1 MKMTNVNWD
10 VVETISKQIF
20 PDEYKTVTRK
30 QLESIENKISN
41 GLPPIAQSTEVG
53 GMHSVFGGAMENM
66 GSIITAISIIVTWY
80 TWKHPKHSN
89 EGKNDYHGFLDY
101 LKENPETSQYFTE
114 IVNRE
119 VKRNIE
125 KEFAPILNILE
136 EMYKKEEQKAI

>member
-1 MKMTNVNWD
+1 MNMNYVNWE
-10 VVETISKQIF
+10 VVEKISKQIF

-41 GLPPIAQSTEVG
+41 CLPPITQGAEVG
-53 GMHSVFGGAMENM
+53 GMHSVFGGTMENI

-80 TWKHPKHSN
+80 TWKYPKHSD
-89 EGKNDYHGFLDY
+89 EGKNDYQGFLEY
-101 LKENPETSQYFTE
+101 LKENPEVSQYFTD

-119 VKRNIE
+119 VKRIIE

-136 EMYKKEEQKAI
+136 EMHKNEK